1 MSQGIATV
9 PCQLL
14 AFVDFQQS
22 WTHLLLQL
30 NLNIFEIIG
39 WAPQALETFPDFC
52 SVLGRKILMDR
63 NQSTSRIIL
72 FVREFRTV
80 ALEPVSFFTAIYP
93 LMRSF
98 DLVLA
103 HASLNFLIDFLLHY
117 FVAACFPPDDT
128 LSLRKEKAPLA
139 VVIQLQKIPYLW

>member
-1 MSQGIATV
+1 
-9 PCQLL
+9 
-14 AFVDFQQS
+14 
-22 WTHLLLQL
+22 
-30 NLNIFEIIG
+30 
-39 WAPQALETFPDFC
+39 
-52 SVLGRKILMDR
+52 MDR

-80 ALEPVSFFTAIYP
+80 ALEPVSFFTAICP